1 MSKPL
6 IFVTNTASTA
16 VAASAVVPFSV
27 PPVRRY
33 CQNVIDL
40 SGNAVT
46 ISDCYANYYLVT
58 VNATFTAP
66 AAGDVSLELLQNGN
80 AVTGAKASA
89 TVTTA
94 STETNSLSFQ
104 SIIRATAGKT
114 NDFLTVK
121 NNGVAATFTNVAM
134 TVSRL

>member
-6 IFVTNTASTA
+6 IFVTNTESTA

-89 TVTTA
+89 
-94 STETNSLSFQ
+94 ETNSLSFQ
-104 SIIRATAGKT
+104 AIIRATAGKT

-121 NNGVAATFTNVAM
+121 NSGVAATFTNVAM

>member
-94 STETNSLSFQ
+94 STETNSLSF
-104 SIIRATAGKT
+104 RATAGKT

-121 NNGVAATFTNVAM
+121 NSGVAATFTNVAM

>member
-66 AAGDVSLELLQNGN
+66 AAGDVSLELIQNGN
-80 AVTGAKASA
+80 AVT
-89 TVTTA
+89 VTTT
-94 STETNSLSFQ
+94 STGTNSLSFQ
-104 SIIRATAGKT
+104 AIIRATAGKT

-121 NNGVAATFTNVAM
+121 NSGVAATFTNVAM